1 MSVLASSLDL
11 QRRRPR
17 IYMLEIWLLFQR
29 GGGAIA
35 AAGCELSL
43 MRAVRREQGGEVA

>member
-29 GGGAIA
+29 GAEPLLPQGANY
-35 AAGCELSL
+35 
-43 MRAVRREQGGEVA
+43 R